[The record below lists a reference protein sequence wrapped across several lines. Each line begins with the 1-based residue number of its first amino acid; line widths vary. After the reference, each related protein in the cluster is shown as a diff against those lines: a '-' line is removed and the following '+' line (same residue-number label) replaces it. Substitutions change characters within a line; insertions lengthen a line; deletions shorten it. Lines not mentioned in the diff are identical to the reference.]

1 LSVLIDARRSVLLVI
16 DMQEKVL
23 PAVHEHERV
32 IANVTWLIRAAQK
45 IGVPVVASEHY
56 PKGLGHTVKSIRAL
70 LPEGAIGT
78 KTHFSGVAGQ
88 CLARLPNADRPQIV
102 VIGVEAH
109 VCLLQTALELLEE
122 GKEIYVV
129 ADCVGSRR
137 EFDRD
142 VALARL
148 RQEGA
153 RIVSREMV
161 VFEWLGEAATP
172 LFDEVSKEFL
182 RA

>member
-1 LSVLIDARRSVLLVI
+1 MLIDAHRSVLLVI

-23 PAVHEHERV
+23 PAIHDQERV
-32 IANVTWLIRAAQK
+32 VANAAWLIRAAQK
-45 IGVPVVASEHY
+45 IGVPVAASEHY
-56 PKGLGHTVKSIRAL
+56 PKGLGHLVKAIGAL
-70 LPEGAIGT
+70 LPEGAVGA
-78 KTHFSGVAGQ
+78 KNHFSCVAAQ
-88 CLARLPNADRPQIV
+88 CLARLPGADRPQIV
-102 VIGVEAH
+102 MIGVEAH
-109 VCLLQTALELLEE
+109 VCLLQTALELVEE
-122 GKEIYVV
+122 GKEVYVV

-142 VALARL
+142 LALARL

-172 LFDEVSKEFL
+172 LFDQVGKEFL

>member
-1 LSVLIDARRSVLLVI
+1 VLIDAHRSALLVI
-16 DMQEKVL
+16 DAQEKVL
-23 PAVHEHERV
+23 PAIHDHERV
-32 IANVTWLIRAAQK
+32 VESLVWLIRAAQK
-45 IGVPVVASEHY
+45 IGVPVAATEHC
-56 PKGLGHTVKSIRAL
+56 PKGLGHTVKEIRAL
-70 LPEGAIGT
+70 LPDGAVAT
-78 KTHFSGVAGQ
+78 KNHFSGVTAQ
-88 CLARLPNADRPQIV
+88 CLPQLPGAERPQIV

-109 VCLLQTALELLEE
+109 VCVLQTALELIEE
-122 GKEIYVV
+122 GKEVYVV

-142 VALARL
+142 LALARL

-172 LFDEVSKEFL
+172 LFDEVSREFL